1 MCRGC
6 VREGV
11 CRGCVREGVRECV
24 QGVVCLQEVCE
35 EGRCVRSIVKWVLCI
50 ALCRMA
56 RV

>member
-1 MCRGC
+1 MY
-6 VREGV
+6 REGV